1 VAVVTT
7 GRSSL
12 IHALPLASGVDVAIA
27 LLVFAL
33 PAMLVWVWAFV
44 DAARNPELSTGQR
57 VAWLAAVALLPG
69 VGALVYIAVP
79 GRRRLRLGG

>member
-1 VAVVTT
+1 MTT

-12 IHALPLASGVDVAIA
+12 IQALPLASGIDVAIA
-27 LLVFAL
+27 LLVFVL
-33 PAMLVWVWAFV
+33 PALLVWVWAFV
-44 DAARNPELSTGQR
+44 DAARNPELSAGQR

-69 VGALVYIAVP
+69 VGALLYVAVP